1 MSSPVKLGP
10 NSDLVA
16 FVEDMAERAMRKT
29 ERELLPSVGKP
40 FIVQPRKTLTS
51 KPNSQTRI
59 SDRQVTMANAMMR
72 SAHGLSLAEK
82 RFIAAALAKTDSTDA
97 RGLMDE
103 RMQTVKL
110 TAMEYAETFDVTL
123 DTAYEQLQAG
133 AEALQQPKLI
143 VERQTRRG
151 TVREARSWIITG
163 KYAKGEGTVEV
174 RWHPDLVPFL
184 FGLRKEF
191 TTYKLKHAAAFR
203 SVYTW
208 RIFECLKSWQAAGQW
223 SPTIAQFHEATDASA
238 TARANFKELR
248 LRVIQPA
255 VKELREKN
263 GLLLE
268 WTPVKAGRK
277 VIGLKFKFTTDPQ
290 GSLAF

>member
-1 MSSPVKLGP
+1 MK
-10 NSDLVA
+10 
-16 FVEDMAERAMRKT
+16 
-29 ERELLPSVGKP
+29 
-40 FIVQPRKTLTS
+40 KTLAS
-51 KPNSQTRI
+51 KPNSQTNI
-59 SDRQVTMANAMMR
+59 SDRQVTMANAITR
-72 SAHGLSLAEK
+72 SAQGLTLAEK
-82 RFIAAALAKTDSTDA
+82 RFIAAALAKTDSTDT

-110 TAMEYAETFDVTL
+110 SAMEYAEAFAVSL

-133 AEALQQPKLI
+133 AESLQQPKVI
-143 VERQTRRG
+143 VERETRRG
-151 TVREARSWIITG
+151 MVREVRSWVITG

-203 SVYTW
+203 SIYSW
-208 RIFECLKSWQAAGQW
+208 RLFECLKSWQGKGQW
-223 SPTIAQFHEATDASA
+223 TPTITEFHDATEATP

-248 LRVIQPA
+248 LRVIEPA

-263 GLLLE
+263 GLLVQ
-268 WTPVKAGRK
+268 WTPMKSGRK
-277 VIGLKFKFTTDPQ
+277 VIGLRFEFALDPQ